1 MALPNQLF
9 RQRANHFRYSAR
21 FRVRNTLRRGKN
33 DMHRHHPFVLV
44 DRFRMMRRKDSSQV
58 RSLPVRYAASN
69 RGSSRHKPKL
79 GQNFLVSPS
88 APRAIVEALGD
99 LSQATVLE
107 IGPGGGVLTQ
117 LLAPRA
123 KHLIA
128 VELDRSIVA
137 ALQRESMNWAGSP
150 IEIVCQD
157 ILTLD
162 LTELASRRGVRL
174 QVIGNLPYYISSPI
188 LTHLFAHS
196 AVIDRAVLMAQRE
209 VAERIVAPPGT
220 SAYGLLSATTQMY
233 AGVENLFTLPP
244 EAFAPPPK
252 VHSTVFRLSMNPRFE
267 ELQVDAAGFVR
278 FLRQAFTLKRKTL
291 GNNLRASGYS
301 PAAVDGA
308 LTQCAVNTQTR
319 AEAVSL
325 DEMACLFRALSGE
338 GSWSRV
344 PS

>member
-1 MALPNQLF
+1 
-9 RQRANHFRYSAR
+9 
-21 FRVRNTLRRGKN
+21 
-33 DMHRHHPFVLV
+33 
-44 DRFRMMRRKDSSQV
+44 V
-58 RSLPVRYAASN
+58 RSLPVRYGSSN
-69 RGSSRHKPKL
+69 RFASRHKPKL
-79 GQNFLVSPS
+79 GQNFLVSPT
-88 APRAIVEALGD
+88 APRAIVDALGD

-107 IGPGGGVLTQ
+107 IGPGGGALTS

-128 VELDRSIVA
+128 VELDLSMTA
-137 ALQRESMNWAGSP
+137 LLQRESMHWTGSP
-150 IEIVCQD
+150 VEIVCQD

-162 LTELASRRGVRL
+162 LTHLAAQHGIPL

-252 VHSTVFRLSMNPRFE
+252 VHSTVFRLTMRPRFE
-267 ELQVDAAGFVR
+267 ELGVDAAGFLH
-278 FLRQAFTLKRKTL
+278 FLRQAFALKRKTL
-291 GNNLRASGYS
+291 GNNLRASGYG
-301 PAAVDGA
+301 PAAVNEA
-308 LTQCAVNTQTR
+308 FTQCAVDTQIR
-319 AEAVSL
+319 AEAVPL
-325 DEMACLFRALSGE
+325 EEMACLFRAITE
-338 GSWSRV
+338 A
-344 PS
+344 